1 MLINSTNCGPLDPHD
16 VTLSIKLTLFE
27 RALRRISGPLKEPTR
42 AYFRSLF
49 AADPKLVNVEVYCV
63 ESPNGNCV
71 FCTSVPVKGASTL
84 SGTGITFGQRVRRD
98 HVTGYAV
105 RGHDRFTTLYYGDE
119 HLATLANIQKLS
131 LLSPTLQSI
140 SASSAAQQMLLLPAR
155 KSSRTG
161 IRGKRVAKKKTGIR
175 GKRAAKK

>member
-71 FCTSVPVKGASTL
+71 FCTSVTVKGGVHEVCSIC
-84 SGTGITFGQRVRRD
+84 GETFIHHWQG
-98 HVTGYAV
+98 GC
-105 RGHDRFTTLYYGDE
+105 
-119 HLATLANIQKLS
+119 
-131 LLSPTLQSI
+131 
-140 SASSAAQQMLLLPAR
+140 
-155 KSSRTG
+155 
-161 IRGKRVAKKKTGIR
+161 
-175 GKRAAKK
+175 